1 MKPLG
6 TLLGAVLLSVLLY
19 LAVFSVIR
27 RPLTVGD
34 MTPILRAKLAYAEQ
48 LSSPKIV
55 LFAGS
60 NGRYSHRCDAFTQ
73 ATARPC
79 ANLSLAVGVG
89 LDFQFAELLA
99 VLRPGDLVYLP
110 LEYSQYAVT
119 RAQMHGGTENALLV
133 HDFRQR
139 LWQQEPLRI
148 ARAYASFDLPFL
160 VHGVVESGLAWR
172 GYQRRSGAQSL
183 TPQGDEFGHT
193 AQAAQAYQGFLRA
206 KRYEEKPLP
215 ADAYAPQVIEEF
227 LVAAR
232 QRGARVWGGW
242 PTVPE
247 DAVVPDATRQLAQQL
262 FEQHAQGMLALPH
275 GSRYP
280 LSCFFDTLSH
290 LTQECQT
297 QHSLQLGH
305 ALQDQLKIRYPGE
318 PAATKAS
325 TSGQGPAR

>member
-1 MKPLG
+1 MKPLA
-6 TLLGAVLLSVLLY
+6 TFVGAVLLSVVLY
-19 LAVFSVIR
+19 VAVFSTVR

-34 MTPILRAKLAYAEQ
+34 ITPILQAKLAYAVQ
-48 LSSPKIV
+48 LPSPKIV

-60 NGRYSHRCDAFTQ
+60 NGRYSHRCDGFTQ
-73 ATARPC
+73 ATGLPC

-99 VLRPGDLVYLP
+99 VLQPGDLVYMP
-110 LEYSQYAVT
+110 LEYSQYGVT

-148 ARAYASFDLPFL
+148 ARAYASFELPFL
-160 VHGVVESGLAWR
+160 VHGVVESALDWR
-172 GYQRRSGAQSL
+172 GFQRRSGAQSL

-193 AQAAQAYQGFLRA
+193 AQAAQAYQSFLRA
-206 KRYEEKPLP
+206 QRYEEKPLP
-215 ADAYAPQVIEEF
+215 ADAYAPQVIAEF
-227 LVAAR
+227 LAAAR
-232 QRGARVWGGW
+232 QRGVRVWGGW

-247 DAVVPDATRQLAQQL
+247 DAVVPEATRQLAQKL

-297 QHSLQLGH
+297 QHSLQLGQ
-305 ALQDQLKIRYPGE
+305 ALQDRLTIRSSGE
-318 PAATKAS
+318 PVVPKAG
-325 TSGQGPAR
+325 TQAQGLVR

>member
-6 TLLGAVLLSVLLY
+6 TFVGAVLLSVVLY
-19 LAVFSVIR
+19 VAVFSLVR

-34 MTPILRAKLAYAEQ
+34 IAPILRAKLAYAEQ
-48 LSSPKIV
+48 LPSPKIV

-60 NGRYSHRCDAFTQ
+60 NGRYSHRCDSFTQ
-73 ATARPC
+73 ATGWPC
-79 ANLSLAVGVG
+79 ANLSVAVGLG

-99 VLRPGDLVYLP
+99 VLRPGDVVYLP

-119 RAQMHGGTENALLV
+119 REQMHGGTENALLV

-160 VHGVVESGLAWR
+160 VHGVVESALAWR

-206 KRYEEKPLP
+206 KRYEEMPLP
-215 ADAYAPQVIEEF
+215 ANAYAPQVIAEF
-227 LVAAR
+227 LLVAR

-242 PTVPE
+242 PTVPD
-247 DAVVPDATRQLAQQL
+247 DALVPDATRQLVQKL
-262 FEQHAQGMLALPH
+262 FEQHAQGLLALPH

-280 LSCFFDTLSH
+280 LSCFYDTLSH

-297 QHSLQLGH
+297 QHSLQLGQ
-305 ALQDQLKIRYPGE
+305 ALQVQLAFGSSGV
-318 PAATKAS
+318 PAAPKAS
-325 TSGQGPAR
+325 THGLEPSR